1 MQPACGNDGQGV
13 GVGAGA
19 PLGAEAAGNFAENHT
34 GPQGT
39 LAIVVGRGNIAA
51 SDKDEEVA
59 AAFADA
65 AGELLAGLGGR
76 ADGEQPIELA
86 VESLPQRR
94 LGSARYWARV
104 VSFSS
109 GRRWPMAMARR
120 RSF

>member
-51 SDKDEEVA
+51 SDEDEEVA
-59 AAFADA
+59 AAFANA

-86 VESLPQRR
+86 VEVGAV
-94 LGSARYWARV
+94 LGEGGV
-104 VSFSS
+104 LQL
-109 GRRWPMAMARR
+109 
-120 RSF
+120 